1 MGNEAHSRGIGRPAA
16 GEGGFSESDD
26 HLDRRGLLRL
36 GAGGSL
42 AVAAAGLVSSCAPE
56 PGVPVDRVFVQGIA
70 SGLHSSHQVVL
81 WTRVTPEI
89 AGTDLSLRWEV
100 ATDDTFATVVASGTT
115 TADPGADHTVKLL
128 VGGLQAD
135 RSYWYRFRHSAE
147 DSPVGRAR
155 TLPGPGA
162 PVASMRFAYG
172 SCQSYNSGYYA
183 AWRSVAAT
191 DVDAVLFLGDYI
203 YESMAI
209 NALGAARDGD
219 LLKTATTLEDYRTK
233 YKIYKADPD
242 LRAAHEAHPFVPVWD
257 DHEFFNDCDRQMFT
271 EEPTRAAAAH
281 RAWFEYQPV
290 WPISGS
296 RIYRDLPWGDLGHV
310 FMLDGRQYRDPHR
323 SSSLPVGAMPITEYE
338 TAVGRTLLGD
348 AQRQWLLDGLSSAG
362 AASTW
367 KVIGNPVMIAPLR
380 VLDLDTPEVRANDPG
395 YLKHAGF
402 YTNSAFD
409 SWDGYVWER
418 ELLLSHLAEN
428 GIDNTVFVTGDYH
441 SFWQAGLQPDFDDD
455 NSPVVANEFVTGAIS
470 SGGGAVNE
478 NAIFGKAEYG
488 PWQPGF
494 NFIDGIHNGYGL
506 LEATHSEMTVTFMA
520 NMAKWRSQ
528 LPQATARFTLQAGNP
543 QVHTERL

>member
-1 MGNEAHSRGIGRPAA
+1 MEGEADGRDLDRLNPAQPDSS
-16 GEGGFSESDD
+16 GGTD

-42 AVAAAGLVSSCAPE
+42 AAAAAGLVSACAPE
-56 PGVPVDRVFVQGIA
+56 PGVPPDRVFAQGIA
-70 SGLHSSHQVVL
+70 SGLHSSDQVVL
-81 WTRVTPEI
+81 WTRTAPEI

-100 ATDDTFATVVASGTT
+100 ATDDSFGTVVASGSTA
-115 TADPGADHTVKLL
+115 ADPAADHTVKVL
-128 VGGLQAD
+128 VGGLQPD

-162 PVASMRFAYG
+162 SVSSMRFAYG

-183 AWRSVAAT
+183 AWRSVAAQ

-209 NALGAARDGD
+209 NLLGAARDGD
-219 LLKTATTLEDYRTK
+219 LLKTATTLEDYRAK
-233 YKIYKADPD
+233 YRIYKTDPD

-257 DHEFFNDCDRQMFT
+257 DHEFFNDCDRRMFT
-271 EEPTRAAAAH
+271 EEPRRAAAAIQ
-281 RAWFEYQPV
+281 AWFEYQPV
-290 WPISGS
+290 WPISGP

-323 SSSLPVGAMPITEYE
+323 SDSLPVGAMPITEYE

-348 AQRQWLLDGLSSAG
+348 AQRQWLLDGLSSA
-362 AASTW
+362 AATSVW

-380 VLDLDTPEVRANDPG
+380 VLDLDIPEVRDCNPG

-409 SWDGYVWER
+409 SWDGFVWER
-418 ELLLSHLAEN
+418 EVVLSHLASN
-428 GIDNTVFVTGDYH
+428 GIGNTVFVTGDYH
-441 SFWQAGLQPDFDDD
+441 SFWQAGLQPDFDDEA
-455 NSPVVANEFVTGAIS
+455 SPLVANEFVTGAIS

-488 PWQPGF
+488 PWQPRF

-506 LEATHSEMTVTFMA
+506 LEATPSEMTVTFMA
-520 NMAKWRSQ
+520 NTAKWRGE
-528 LPQATARFTLQAGNP
+528 LPRATARFTLEPGNP